1 MPDFQ
6 SFNIIMTN
14 VLSQLENRVL
24 TVTINR
30 PDKLN
35 ALNQA
40 TLAELSNIIGDAKTD
55 DNVAVIIITGS
66 GEKAFVAGADISE
79 LATTNANTGMQFAQF
94 GQSVFDEIEN
104 CGKPVIAA
112 VNGFALGG
120 GCELAMA
127 CHLRVAS
134 DNAKFGQPEIKLG
147 VIPGFGGTQRLT
159 RLIGKGRSMEM
170 NLLGDMVSA
179 VKAEQWGLVNLVV
192 PQGELQAT
200 VDKMADQ
207 LAQSAPIALGM
218 AIDAINRGLEC
229 GLNEALDYEVKA
241 FGICCASEDKKEGTS
256 AFLEKRP
263 AQFSGH

>member
-1 MPDFQ
+1 MA
-6 SFNIIMTN
+6 N
-14 VLSQLENRVL
+14 VLSELNDHIL
-24 TVTINR
+24 TITINR

-40 TLAELSNIIGDAKTD
+40 TLKELNGIIEQAKEDTD
-55 DNVAVIIITGS
+55 TRAIIITGA

-79 LATTNANTGMQFAQF
+79 LATTDAMTGMQFAQY
-94 GQSVFDEIEN
+94 GQSVFNNIEN

-127 CHLRVAS
+127 CHLRIAS

-159 RLIGKGRSMEM
+159 RLVGKGKSMEM

-179 VKAEQWGLVNLVV
+179 DKAEQIGLANWVV
-192 PQGELQAT
+192 PQGELLPT
-200 VDKMADQ
+200 VNKIAEQ
-207 LAQSAPIALGM
+207 LVNSAPIAISM
-218 AIDAINRGLEC
+218 TIDAINKGLEC
-229 GLNEALDYEVKA
+229 ALPDALDYEVKA
-241 FGICCASEDKKEGTS
+241 FGICCASEDKNEGTS
-256 AFLEKRP
+256 AFLEKR
-263 AQFSGH
+263 AAEFKGK

>member
-1 MPDFQ
+1 M
-6 SFNIIMTN
+6 SN
-14 VLSQLENRVL
+14 VLSALNNNVM

-40 TLAELSNIIGDAKTD
+40 TLAELSNIISDAK
-55 DNVAVIIITGS
+55 DNSEVAAIVITGS
-66 GEKAFVAGADISE
+66 GDKAFVAGADISE
-79 LATTNANTGMQFAQF
+79 LATTDAMTGMKFAQF

-159 RLIGKGRSMEM
+159 RLVGKGRSMEM

-179 VKAEQWGLVNLVV
+179 DKAEHIGLVNLVV
-192 PQGELQAT
+192 PQGELMAT
-200 VDKMADQ
+200 VNKMANQ
-207 LAQSAPIALGM
+207 LAQSAPVAMSM
-218 AIDAINRGLEC
+218 AIDSINRGLEC
-229 GLNEALDYEVKA
+229 SLNEALDYEVKA
-241 FGICCASEDKKEGTS
+241 FGICCASEDKNEGTS
-256 AFLEKRP
+256 AFLEKRK
-263 AQFSGH
+263 ANFTGK

>member
-1 MPDFQ
+1 
-6 SFNIIMTN
+6 MTN
-14 VLSQLENRVL
+14 VLSETSNKVL
-24 TVTINR
+24 TITINR

-40 TLAELSNIIGDAKTD
+40 TLAELSNIVSDAK
-55 DNVAVIIITGS
+55 DNNDIAAIIITGS
-66 GEKAFVAGADISE
+66 GDKAFVAGADISE
-79 LATTNANTGMQFAQF
+79 LATTDTITGMKFAKF

-159 RLIGKGRSMEM
+159 RLVGKGRSMEM

-179 VKAEQWGLVNLVV
+179 DKAENIGLVNLVV
-192 PQGELQAT
+192 PQGELMAT
-200 VDKMADQ
+200 VNKMASQ
-207 LAQSAPIALGM
+207 LSQSAPIAM
-218 AIDAINRGLEC
+218 SMTIDAINRGLEC
-229 GLNEALDYEVKA
+229 SLNEALDFEVKA
-241 FGICCASEDKKEGTS
+241 FGICCASDDKREGTS
-256 AFLEKRP
+256 AFLEKRK
-263 AQFSGH
+263 AEFTGK

>member
-1 MPDFQ
+1 MK
-6 SFNIIMTN
+6 N
-14 VLSQLENRVL
+14 VLSQIENKVL
-24 TVTINR
+24 TITINR

-40 TLAELSNIIGDAKTD
+40 TLSELDDIIQDAKNNE
-55 DNVAVIIITGS
+55 NVSVIVITGS
-66 GEKAFVAGADISE
+66 GDKAFVAGADISE
-79 LATTNANTGMQFAQF
+79 LATTNANTGMHFAQY
-94 GQSVFDEIEN
+94 GQSVFNGIEN

-112 VNGFALGG
+112 INGFALGG

-127 CHLRVAS
+127 CHLRIAS
-134 DNAKFGQPEIKLG
+134 DNAKLGQPEIKLG

-179 VKAEQWGLVNLVV
+179 DKAEQWGLVNLVV
-192 PQGELQAT
+192 PQGELTAT
-200 VDKMADQ
+200 VSKIAQQ
-207 LAQSAPIALGM
+207 LADSAPIALGM

-241 FGICCASEDKKEGTS
+241 FGICCASEDKNEGTG
-256 AFLEKRP
+256 AFLEKRT
-263 AQFSGH
+263 AQFKGK